1 MYIFTREGGL
11 SMIALSVQNIKGE
24 NVGEVSL
31 KDNIF
36 SAKVNKYLVHQAV
49 KRYLANRR
57 RGTASTKNRSAVR
70 GGGAKPWKQKGTGRA
85 RAGTNSSPIW
95 VGGGVV
101 FGPAPRDYS
110 FSLPKKM
117 KVAALKS
124 VLSDKLGNKEIIIVD
139 KLSLKENK
147 TSKMVE
153 ILQNLQAFKKPL
165 IIIEN
170 EDNGI
175 AQAVR
180 NIKGTQVLPVSKI
193 NTYDLIN
200 HEKIIITKKA
210 LKRIEEVLI

>member
-1 MYIFTREGGL
+1 
-11 SMIALSVQNIKGE
+11 MIDLSVHNIKGE
-24 NVGEVSL
+24 NIGEVSL
-31 KDNIF
+31 KDGIF
-36 SAKVNKYLVHQAV
+36 NTKVNKYLVHQAV

-57 RGTASTKNRSAVR
+57 RGTASTKNRSEVR

-95 VGGGVV
+95 VGGGIV

-124 VLSDKLGNKEIIIVD
+124 ALSDKFENKEIIIID
-139 KLSLKENK
+139 KLSLEENK

-153 ILQNLQAFKKPL
+153 ILKNLQAFKKPL
-165 IIIEN
+165 IITEK
-170 EDNGI
+170 EDSII
-175 AQAVR
+175 ALSVR
-180 NIKGTQVLPVSKI
+180 NIKGAQVLPVSKI

>member
-1 MYIFTREGGL
+1 
-11 SMIALSVQNIKGE
+11 MIDLSVHNIKGE

-31 KDNIF
+31 RDDIF
-36 SAKVNKYLVHQAV
+36 NTKVNKYLVHQVV
-49 KRYLANRR
+49 KRYLANKR
-57 RGTASTKNRSAVR
+57 RGTASTKNRSEVR

-95 VGGGVV
+95 VGGGIV

-124 VLSDKLGNKEIIIVD
+124 VLLDKLEKKEIIIID
-139 KLSLKENK
+139 KLSLEENK

-153 ILQNLQAFKKPL
+153 ILKNLQAFKKPL
-165 IIIEN
+165 IITEK
-170 EDNGI
+170 EDSI
-175 AQAVR
+175 VALSVR
-180 NIKGTQVLPVSKI
+180 NIKGAQVLPVSKI

-200 HEKIIITKKA
+200 HEKIIITKNA

>member
-1 MYIFTREGGL
+1 
-11 SMIALSVQNIKGE
+11 GE
-24 NVGEVSL
+24 NIGEVSL
-31 KDNIF
+31 RDDIF
-36 SAKVNKYLVHQAV
+36 NTKVNKYLVHQAV

-57 RGTASTKNRSAVR
+57 RGTASTKSRSDVR

-95 VGGGVV
+95 VGGGIV

-110 FSLPKKM
+110 FSFPKKM

-124 VLSDKLGNKEIIIVD
+124 ALSDKLENKKIIIID
-139 KLSLKENK
+139 KLSLEENK

-153 ILQNLQAFKKPL
+153 ILKNLQASKKPL
-165 IIIEN
+165 IITEK
-170 EDNGI
+170 EDSTI
-175 AQAVR
+175 ALSVR
-180 NIKGTQVLPVSKI
+180 NIKGAQVLPASKI

>member
-1 MYIFTREGGL
+1 
-11 SMIALSVQNIKGE
+11 MIALSVHNIKGE

-36 SAKVNKYLVHQAV
+36 NTKINKYLVHQAV

-57 RGTASTKNRSAVR
+57 RGTASTKNRSEVR
-70 GGGAKPWKQKGTGRA
+70 GGGAKPWRQKGTGRA

-95 VGGGVV
+95 VGGGIV

-110 FSLPKKM
+110 FSLPRKM

-124 VLSDKLGNKEIIIVD
+124 VLSDKLKNKEIIIVD
-139 KLSLKENK
+139 NLLLEENK
-147 TSKMVE
+147 TNKLVE
-153 ILQNLQAFKKPL
+153 ILKNLQAFKKPL
-165 IIIEN
+165 IIIEE

-175 AQAVR
+175 VQAAR
-180 NIKGTQVLPVSKI
+180 NIKGTQILPVSKI

>member
-1 MYIFTREGGL
+1 M
-11 SMIALSVQNIKGE
+11 SDLSVHNIKGE
-24 NVGEVSL
+24 NIGEVSL
-31 KDNIF
+31 RDSIF
-36 SAKVNKYLVHQAV
+36 NTKVNKYLVHQAV

-57 RGTASTKNRSAVR
+57 RGTASTKNRSEVR

-95 VGGGVV
+95 VGGGIV
-101 FGPAPRDYS
+101 FGPTPRDYS

-124 VLSDKLGNKEIIIVD
+124 ALSNKLENKEIIIID

-153 ILQNLQAFKKPL
+153 ILKNLQAFKKPL
-165 IIIEN
+165 IITEK
-170 EDNGI
+170 EDNII
-175 AQAVR
+175 ALSVR
-180 NIKGTQVLPVSKI
+180 NIKGVQVLPVSKI

-200 HEKIIITKKA
+200 HKKIIITKKA
-210 LKRIEEVLI
+210 LKKIEEVLI

>member
-1 MYIFTREGGL
+1 
-11 SMIALSVQNIKGE
+11 MIALSVHNIKGE
-24 NVGEVSL
+24 NVGEVFL
-31 KDNIF
+31 KENIF

-49 KRYLANRR
+49 KRYLANKR

-124 VLSDKLGNKEIIIVD
+124 ALSDKLGNKEIIIVD
-139 KLSLKENK
+139 KLVLEESK
-147 TSKMVE
+147 TSKMVQ
-153 ILQNLQAFKKPL
+153 ILKSLQAFKKPL

-193 NTYDLIN
+193 NTYDLVN
-200 HEKIIITKKA
+200 HKKIIITKKA
-210 LKRIEEVLI
+210 LKQIEEVLI

>member
-1 MYIFTREGGL
+1 
-11 SMIALSVQNIKGE
+11 MIALSVHNIKGE
-24 NVGEVSL
+24 NVGKVSL

-36 SAKVNKYLVHQAV
+36 NTKVNKYLVHQAV

-57 RGTASTKNRSAVR
+57 RGTASTKNRSEVR

-95 VGGGVV
+95 VGGGIV

-124 VLSDKLGNKEIIIVD
+124 VLSDKLENKEIIIVD
-139 KLSLKENK
+139 ELSLEENK

-153 ILQNLQAFKKPL
+153 ILINLQAFKKPL
-165 IIIEN
+165 IIIEE

-175 AQAVR
+175 VQAAR
-180 NIKGTQVLPVSKI
+180 NIKGVQVLPVSKI

>member
-1 MYIFTREGGL
+1 
-11 SMIALSVQNIKGE
+11 MIDLSVHNIKGE

-31 KDNIF
+31 RDDIF
-36 SAKVNKYLVHQAV
+36 NTKVNKYLVHQVV
-49 KRYLANRR
+49 KRYLANKR
-57 RGTASTKNRSAVR
+57 RGTASTKNRSEVR

-95 VGGGVV
+95 VGGGIV

-124 VLSDKLGNKEIIIVD
+124 ALSDKLANKEIIIID
-139 KLSLKENK
+139 KLSLEENK

-153 ILQNLQAFKKPL
+153 ILKNLQAFKKPL
-165 IIIEN
+165 IITEE
-170 EDNGI
+170 EDNII
-175 AQAVR
+175 ALSVR
-180 NIKGTQVLPVSKI
+180 NIKGAQVLPVSKI
-193 NTYDLIN
+193 NTYDLIS
-200 HEKIIITKKA
+200 HEKVIITKKA

>member
-1 MYIFTREGGL
+1 
-11 SMIALSVQNIKGE
+11 MIDLSVHNIKGE
-24 NVGEVSL
+24 NIGEVSL
-31 KDNIF
+31 RDNIF
-36 SAKVNKYLVHQAV
+36 NTKVNKYLVHQAV

-57 RGTASTKNRSAVR
+57 RGTASTKNRSEVR

-95 VGGGVV
+95 VGGGIV

-124 VLSDKLGNKEIIIVD
+124 ALSDKLANKEIIIID
-139 KLSLKENK
+139 KLSLEENK

-153 ILQNLQAFKKPL
+153 ILKNLQAFKKPL
-165 IIIEN
+165 IITEK
-170 EDNGI
+170 EDNII
-175 AQAVR
+175 ALSVR
-180 NIKGTQVLPVSKI
+180 NIKGAQVLPVSKI
-193 NTYDLIN
+193 NTYDLIS

>member
-1 MYIFTREGGL
+1 
-11 SMIALSVQNIKGE
+11 MIDLSVHNIKGE
-24 NVGEVSL
+24 NIGEVSL
-31 KDNIF
+31 KDSIF
-36 SAKVNKYLVHQAV
+36 NTKVNKYLVHQAV

-57 RGTASTKNRSAVR
+57 RGTASTKNRSGVR

-95 VGGGVV
+95 VGGGIV

-124 VLSDKLGNKEIIIVD
+124 ALSDKLENKEIIIID
-139 KLSLKENK
+139 KLSLEKNK

-153 ILQNLQAFKKPL
+153 ILKNLQAFKKPL
-165 IIIEN
+165 IITEK
-170 EDNGI
+170 EDSII
-175 AQAVR
+175 ALSVR
-180 NIKGTQVLPVSKI
+180 NIKGAQVLPVSKI
-193 NTYDLIN
+193 NTYDLVN

-210 LKRIEEVLI
+210 LKLIEEVLI

>member
-1 MYIFTREGGL
+1 
-11 SMIALSVQNIKGE
+11 MIDLSVHNIKGE
-24 NVGEVSL
+24 NIGEVSL
-31 KDNIF
+31 RDNIF
-36 SAKVNKYLVHQAV
+36 NTKINKYLIHQII
-49 KRYLANRR
+49 KCYLARKR
-57 RGTASTKNRSAVR
+57 RGTASTKNRSEVR

-95 VGGGVV
+95 VGGGIV

-124 VLSDKLGNKEIIIVD
+124 ALSDKLENKEIIIID
-139 KLSLKENK
+139 KLSLEENK

-153 ILQNLQAFKKPL
+153 ILKNLQAFKKPL
-165 IIIEN
+165 IIMEK
-170 EDNGI
+170 EDSII
-175 AQAVR
+175 ALSVR
-180 NIKGTQVLPVSKI
+180 NIKGAQVLPVSKI

>member
-1 MYIFTREGGL
+1 
-11 SMIALSVQNIKGE
+11 MIALSVHNIKGE

-31 KDNIF
+31 EDNIF
-36 SAKVNKYLVHQAV
+36 STKVNKYLVHQAV

-124 VLSDKLGNKEIIIVD
+124 ILSDKIGNKEIIIVD

-153 ILQNLQAFKKPL
+153 ILKNLQAFKKPL

-175 AQAVR
+175 AQAAR
-180 NIKGTQVLPVSKI
+180 NIKGTQVLPVSKL

-200 HEKIIITKKA
+200 HQKIIITKKA

>member
-1 MYIFTREGGL
+1 
-11 SMIALSVQNIKGE
+11 MIDLSVHNIKGE
-24 NVGEVSL
+24 NIGEVSL
-31 KDNIF
+31 RDNIF
-36 SAKVNKYLVHQAV
+36 NTKVNKYLVHQAV

-57 RGTASTKNRSAVR
+57 RGTASTKNRSEVR

-95 VGGGVV
+95 VGGGIV

-124 VLSDKLGNKEIIIVD
+124 ALSDKLENKEIIIID
-139 KLSLKENK
+139 KLSLEENK

-153 ILQNLQAFKKPL
+153 ILKNLQAFKKPL
-165 IIIEN
+165 IITEK
-170 EDNGI
+170 EDSII
-175 AQAVR
+175 ALSVR
-180 NIKGTQVLPVSKI
+180 NIKGAQVLPVSKI

>member
-1 MYIFTREGGL
+1 
-11 SMIALSVQNIKGE
+11 MIDLPVRNIKGE
-24 NVGEVSL
+24 NIGEVSL
-31 KDNIF
+31 RDDIF
-36 SAKVNKYLVHQAV
+36 NTKVNKYLVHQAV

-57 RGTASTKNRSAVR
+57 RGTASTKNRSDVR

-95 VGGGVV
+95 VGGGIV
-101 FGPAPRDYS
+101 FGPTPRDYS

-124 VLSDKLGNKEIIIVD
+124 VLLDKLENKEIIIID
-139 KLSLKENK
+139 KLSLEENK

-153 ILQNLQAFKKPL
+153 ILKNLQASKKPL
-165 IIIEN
+165 IITEK
-170 EDNGI
+170 EDSAI
-175 AQAVR
+175 ALSVR
-180 NIKGTQVLPVSKI
+180 NIKGAQVLPASKI

>member
-1 MYIFTREGGL
+1 
-11 SMIALSVQNIKGE
+11 MIDLSVHNIKGE
-24 NVGEVSL
+24 NIGEVSL

-36 SAKVNKYLVHQAV
+36 NTKINKYLVHQAV

-57 RGTASTKNRSAVR
+57 RGTASTKNRSEVR

-95 VGGGVV
+95 VGGGIV

-124 VLSDKLGNKEIIIVD
+124 ALSDKFENKEIIIID
-139 KLSLKENK
+139 NLSLEKNK

-153 ILQNLQAFKKPL
+153 ILKNLKAFKKPL
-165 IIIEN
+165 IITEK
-170 EDNGI
+170 EDSII
-175 AQAVR
+175 ALSVR
-180 NIKGTQVLPVSKI
+180 NIKGAQVLPVSKI

>member
-1 MYIFTREGGL
+1 
-11 SMIALSVQNIKGE
+11 MIDLSVHNIKGE
-24 NVGEVSL
+24 NIGEVSL
-31 KDNIF
+31 RDDIF
-36 SAKVNKYLVHQAV
+36 NTKVNKYLVHQAV

-57 RGTASTKNRSAVR
+57 RGTASTKNRSEVR

-95 VGGGVV
+95 VGGGIV

-110 FSLPKKM
+110 FSFPKKM

-124 VLSDKLGNKEIIIVD
+124 ALSDKLENKKIIIID
-139 KLSLKENK
+139 KLSLEENK

-153 ILQNLQAFKKPL
+153 ILKNLQAFKKPL
-165 IIIEN
+165 IITEK
-170 EDNGI
+170 EDSTI
-175 AQAVR
+175 ALSVR
-180 NIKGTQVLPVSKI
+180 NIKGAQVLPVSKI

>member
-1 MYIFTREGGL
+1 
-11 SMIALSVQNIKGE
+11 MIDLSVHNIKGE
-24 NVGEVSL
+24 NIGEVSL
-31 KDNIF
+31 RDDIF
-36 SAKVNKYLVHQAV
+36 NTKVNKYLVHQAV

-57 RGTASTKNRSAVR
+57 RGTASTKNRSEVR

-95 VGGGVV
+95 VGGGIV
-101 FGPAPRDYS
+101 FGPTPRDYS

-124 VLSDKLGNKEIIIVD
+124 ALSDKLENKEIIIID
-139 KLSLKENK
+139 KLSLEENK

-153 ILQNLQAFKKPL
+153 ILKNLQAFKKPL
-165 IIIEN
+165 IITEK
-170 EDNGI
+170 EDSII
-175 AQAVR
+175 ALSVR
-180 NIKGTQVLPVSKI
+180 NIKGAQVLPVSKI